1 MRTLFL
7 LAICAASAACNI
19 DFEADVPCDSSD
31 DCPSNQVC
39 DRTFFRCTDGDEPD
53 AERDTEL
60 DVDED
65 LDAPDVDLDADVTEE
80 VADTPADVVEDP
92 SDDTDTVDDADSDV
106 DEDSD
111 GGDTDDTTT
120 DPADDVPECVPSGPE
135 VCDGVDNDCNG
146 TIDDPPVC
154 SGPCGPGMT
163 LVDRGSGTTFCI
175 DIYEASRPDA
185 TAENSGST
193 STQAASRVGVLPWGS
208 VGFGE
213 AQAACISADKRLC
226 SAFEWQSACQG
237 AALTLYPYGNSY
249 TSDGCNG
256 SNVPPLDGP
265 TPSGQFDGCVSADGT
280 LDQSG
285 NLEEWTS
292 DGVVRGGAFAS
303 PQLNLRCSS
312 RATAD
317 TGGPPLASYGFRCCQ
332 DPSE

>member
-1 MRTLFL
+1 MRAL
-7 LAICAASAACNI
+7 LLMVACAGAAACNI
-19 DFEADVPCDSSD
+19 NFNADIPCDSSD
-31 DCPSNQVC
+31 DCPSDQVC
-39 DRTFFRCTDGDEPD
+39 DQTFFRCIDGDLPGDTDRDTVTD
-53 AERDTEL
+53 AEDDIDPTDIESDT
-60 DVDED
+60 
-65 LDAPDVDLDADVTEE
+65 DATEE
-80 VADTPADVVEDP
+80 VPDTLQDIAEDGGNDADTTGDA
-92 SDDTDTVDDADSDV
+92 SDAETDTDVSDI
-106 DEDSD
+106 EDS
-111 GGDTDDTTT
+111 G
-120 DPADDVPECVPSGPE
+120 DDVPECVPTGAE
-135 VCDGVDNDCNG
+135 ICDGTDNDCNG
-146 TIDDPPVC
+146 TIDDPPAC
-154 SGPCGPGMT
+154 DGPCGPGMT

-185 TAENSGST
+185 TSENPGAT
-193 STQAASRVGVLPWGS
+193 STQAASRVGVLPWNS

-213 AQAACISADKRLC
+213 AQAACISASKRLC

-249 TSDGCNG
+249 ASDGCNG

-265 TPSGQFDGCVSADGT
+265 TPSGQFDACVSVDGT
-280 LDQSG
+280 IDQSG